1 MRDWRWM
8 LLVLA
13 LLLGWLQYR
22 FWFGPGNSGEVM
34 MLEAQVANQERDNE
48 GLQQRNDA
56 LAAEVKD
63 LKEGQSAIEERARSE
78 LGMIKPGEKFYRVV
92 EDAPVPGA
100 ACGRCQCAGWRPP
113 GGRHECGDL
122 GRGSGC
128 WPWHP
133 LRRAVA
139 QAVPAGGRADP
150 ARPYPGRPAG
160 ASGRGRGDGGDR
172 PGRRRLARL
181 ERWAGKPV
189 LTCIGGA
196 TRAASVLAGLQ
207 ALPETVRADEF
218 VLVHDAAR
226 PNLSLADLGRLLEV
240 GRADP
245 VGAIL
250 AAPVRDTLKRA
261 ATTVASMAPS
271 RASACGAR

>member
-92 EDAPVPGA
+92 EDAPVQPAQPA
-100 ACGRCQCAGWRPP
+100 AGVSAQV
-113 GGRHECGDL
+113 GG
-122 GRGSGC
+122 
-128 WPWHP
+128 HP
-133 LRRAVA
+133 AD
-139 QAVPAGGRADP
+139 VP
-150 ARPYPGRPAG
+150 
-160 ASGRGRGDGGDR
+160 
-172 PGRRRLARL
+172 
-181 ERWAGKPV
+181 
-189 LTCIGGA
+189 
-196 TRAASVLAGLQ
+196 
-207 ALPETVRADEF
+207 
-218 VLVHDAAR
+218 
-226 PNLSLADLGRLLEV
+226 
-240 GRADP
+240 
-245 VGAIL
+245 
-250 AAPVRDTLKRA
+250 
-261 ATTVASMAPS
+261 
-271 RASACGAR
+271 